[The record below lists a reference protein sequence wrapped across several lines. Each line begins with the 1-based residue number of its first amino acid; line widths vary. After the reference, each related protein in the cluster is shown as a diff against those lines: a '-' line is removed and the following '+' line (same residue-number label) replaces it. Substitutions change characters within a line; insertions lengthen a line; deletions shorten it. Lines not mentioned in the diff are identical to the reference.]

1 MRSGLD
7 INDKV
12 FLFNKA
18 IKDILSNFLPHETI
32 TFDGR
37 DPPWI
42 NSQVKHLINEKMLYT
57 KIIPKIANA
66 INLLKRF
73 SP

>member
-32 TFDGR
+32 TFDDR